1 LDRFKSFSLLYIDD
15 DDELRFEAS
24 SVFKKL
30 FGNYFEATNGLE
42 ALNILQSNHID
53 VVIADIKMPKMNG
66 LEFSKKARS
75 LGYTLPII
83 LATAYDDKEL
93 LKEALKLSIAN
104 YIQKPFSIDEL
115 FDVLQKS
122 LRINS
127 RVKLANGIYY
137 DIKNAKLTRDNI
149 DIPLT
154 PQEQILL
161 IILYKNKPNIV
172 GYEVLEY
179 SLAKD
184 DYTSKEALRVA
195 INSLRIWVFQT
206 DKIEYYS
213 LRE

>member
-1 LDRFKSFSLLYIDD
+1 MDRFKSFSLLYIDD

-30 FGNYFEATNGLE
+30 FGNYSEATNGLE

-53 VVIADIKMPKMNG
+53 IVIADIKMPKMNG

-75 LGYTLPII
+75 LDYTLPII

-115 FDVLQKS
+115 FNVLQKS

-127 RVKLANGIYY
+127 GVKLANGIYY
-137 DIKNAKLTRDNI
+137 DIKKMQNL
-149 DIPLT
+149 
-154 PQEQILL
+154 QE
-161 IILYKNKPNIV
+161 IISIYL
-172 GYEVLEY
+172 
-179 SLAKD
+179 
-184 DYTSKEALRVA
+184 
-195 INSLRIWVFQT
+195 
-206 DKIEYYS
+206 
-213 LRE
+213 